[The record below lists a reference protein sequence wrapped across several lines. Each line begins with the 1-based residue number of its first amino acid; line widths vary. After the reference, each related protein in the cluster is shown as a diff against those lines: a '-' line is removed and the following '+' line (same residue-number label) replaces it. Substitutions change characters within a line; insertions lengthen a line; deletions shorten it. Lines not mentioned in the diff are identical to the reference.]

1 VVAQAHNADTLWY
14 QLKFGDDHMAG
25 VAVYGWA
32 AARYIDVDGQVPEAE
47 GEWRSNIT
55 ATEFGGGSDAQD
67 SAYPDI
73 DYINDDTVGVALP
86 YKWAGERPQIH
97 VRGPGGEIT
106 CDVVDLGP
114 WNIDDPNYVLN
125 GERPLVEQQYDD
137 KTEAQ
142 NGQVPTN
149 NAAIDLTPPVADAVG
164 ISGKGTVQW
173 KFAQGGTQIATSVR
187 SKGRSKAHV
196 ASTRRP
202 R

>member
-1 VVAQAHNADTLWY
+1 
-14 QLKFGDDHMAG
+14 
-25 VAVYGWA
+25 
-32 AARYIDVDGQVPEAE
+32 
-47 GEWRSNIT
+47 
-55 ATEFGGGSDAQD
+55 
-67 SAYPDI
+67 
-73 DYINDDTVGVALP
+73 
-86 YKWAGERPQIH
+86 

-173 KFAQGGTQIATSVR
+173 KFAHASGVHA
-187 SKGRSKAHV
+187 KGRRKAHV
-196 ASTRRP
+196 ASTRR